1 MFSPGYQFV
10 SLSQVLQV
18 QNRIKLKKDQFKKF
32 LAKHLFNIFITV
44 SKPKYS

>member
-1 MFSPGYQFV
+1 MFSPGCQLV

-18 QNRIKLKKDQFKKF
+18 QTRIGLKNGQFKKVIVQT
-32 LAKHLFNIFITV
+32 LNIFITV